1 MATEKKIN
9 NLVINKVESQ
19 AVYDYM
25 AANNLINEDELYLV
39 EGTEGSSIVI
49 DSELS
54 TTSGNPVQNKVITTE
69 IEGIKELVGDTSV
82 STQINEAVSSKAEAS
97 DLTAHT
103 GNTSN
108 PHSVTKTQVG
118 LGNVPNVAT
127 NDQTP
132 TYSDTTTFAT
142 LTSGEKLSVAFA
154 KIKSAI
160 TNLINHIANVSN
172 PHSVTKAQVG
182 LGNVENKSSAT
193 IRGELTKENVTDAL
207 GYTPPTTN
215 TTYGVATSSALG
227 LVKSGTDITVD
238 SNGNVSVNDNSH
250 AHIISNIDGL
260 QEALDSKGSA
270 SDVSNLKTLVGD
282 TSVSSQI
289 TTAISTNADAKGS
302 ANAALTDAKSYTDTK
317 ISDLINGAPTTL
329 DTLGEIATAME
340 ENADVV
346 AALEAA
352 IGNKSDTG
360 HTHNYAGS
368 SSVGGAAT
376 SANKLNTNAGS
387 ATQPVYFENG
397 VPVKTTYTLGAS
409 VPSGAKFTDTT
420 YSVATTSA
428 DGLMSAADKTTL
440 NHLSTYV
447 GDSSVA
453 DQISEAIANKSDSD
467 HTHTIAT
474 TSVDGM
480 MSSTDKTKLD
490 GIAEGAEVN
499 VQSNWT
505 ETDTSSDA
513 YILNKPSIKTGTGEY
528 AVAVNSANFA
538 SGRCAFAQGNN
549 TRAEGSC
556 AFSSGNST
564 FATGDCSHAEGYL
577 SQASGGY
584 SHAEGASTL
593 ASSNYQHVQGKNNIE
608 DANSVYAHIVGN
620 GTADDARSNAH
631 TLDWSGNAWFAGD
644 IRVGGSSYSDSNAK
658 VIATQEYVD
667 NNKPTVDDTLSSTS
681 TNAVQNRVV
690 NTAISNLN
698 TLVGDT
704 AVSLQISNA
713 IAGKSD
719 VGHTHNYAGAN
730 EPGGAANKLNSA
742 YDLSDLGTYPIL
754 LAKPFPDDDGTV
766 HKAGNETYAT
776 CGLYHSTGTTTN
788 EGTSMLVLG
797 NSIVSGSNNN
807 ETGKIMLYNA
817 KGKQFTILPLNGI
830 DVGQAY
836 YLPSESGTL
845 ITKQQTYTRAE
856 VEELI
861 ATAKA
866 SVMPKSGGDF
876 TGDVNFSVGGKKVWI
891 AFEDENGNATT
902 EPYIHWE
909 E

>member
-19 AVYDYM
+19 SVYDYM

-82 STQINEAVSSKAEAS
+82 STQINEAVSSKAETS
-97 DLTAHT
+97 DLSAHT

-108 PHSVTKTQVG
+108 PHSVTKSQVG
-118 LGNVPNVAT
+118 LGNVPNVTT

-142 LTSGEKLSVAFA
+142 LSSGEKISVAFA
-154 KIKSAI
+154 KIKLAI

-182 LGNVENKSSAT
+182 LGNVENKSSAI
-193 IRGELTKENVTDAL
+193 IRGELTKDNITTAL
-207 GYTPPTTN
+207 GYIPPTTN
-215 TTYGVATSSALG
+215 TTYGVATSSTLG

-250 AHIISNIDGL
+250 AHIISNVNGL

-270 SDVSNLKTLVGD
+270 SDVAALQELVGD

-289 TTAISTNADAKGS
+289 ISAINSIDYPVDS
-302 ANAALTDAKSYTDTK
+302 
-317 ISDLINGAPTTL
+317 INGKVGAVTLTASDVGALPSSTIIPSIDGLATETYVNNKVAGIVDSAPETL
-329 DTLGEIATAME
+329 DTLNELATALG
-340 ENADVV
+340 NDPNFATTV
-346 AALEAA
+346 ATQ
-352 IGNKSDTG
+352 IGNKVDKIDGKGLSTNDYT
-360 HTHNYAGS
+360 S
-368 SSVGGAAT
+368 SEKSKLSGIEDG
-376 SANKLNTNAGS
+376 ANKTIIDSTLS
-387 ATQPVYFENG
+387 VSEN
-397 VPVKTTYTLGAS
+397 
-409 VPSGAKFTDTT
+409 
-420 YSVATTSA
+420 
-428 DGLMSAADKTTL
+428 AADAK
-440 NHLSTYV
+440 
-447 GDSSVA
+447 
-453 DQISEAIANKSDSD
+453 
-467 HTHTIAT
+467 
-474 TSVDGM
+474 
-480 MSSTDKTKLD
+480 
-490 GIAEGAEVN
+490 
-499 VQSNWT
+499 
-505 ETDTSSDA
+505 
-513 YILNKPSIKTGTGEY
+513 
-528 AVAVNSANFA
+528 
-538 SGRCAFAQGNN
+538 
-549 TRAEGSC
+549 
-556 AFSSGNST
+556 
-564 FATGDCSHAEGYL
+564 ATGDA
-577 SQASGGY
+577 
-584 SHAEGASTL
+584 
-593 ASSNYQHVQGKNNIE
+593 
-608 DANSVYAHIVGN
+608 
-620 GTADDARSNAH
+620 
-631 TLDWSGNAWFAGD
+631 
-644 IRVGGSSYSDSNAK
+644 IR
-658 VIATQEYVD
+658 
-667 NNKPTVDDTLSSTS
+667 
-681 TNAVQNRVV
+681 
-690 NTAISNLN
+690 NLN
-698 TLVGDT
+698 TIVGDT

-713 IAGKSD
+713 IADKSD

-797 NSIVSGSNNN
+797 NSIVSGSNSN

-830 DVGQAY
+830 DVGHTY

-866 SVMPKSGGDF
+866 SVMPKIGTIALTTNWTGTASPYYQDVSYSYVTENSMVDLLPTPAQLAQWQEDGLAFTTQSGNGTVRVYVSGGKP
-876 TGDVNFSVGGKKVWI
+876 TSTI
-891 AFEDENGNATT
+891 AVQIKIQEVTQL
-902 EPYIHWE
+902 
-909 E
+909 